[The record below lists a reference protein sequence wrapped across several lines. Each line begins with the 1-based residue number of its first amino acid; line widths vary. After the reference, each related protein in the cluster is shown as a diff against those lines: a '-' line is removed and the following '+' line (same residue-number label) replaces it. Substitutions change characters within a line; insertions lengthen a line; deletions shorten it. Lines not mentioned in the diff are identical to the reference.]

1 MGMRRNWSGNY
12 EYRARALLEPTT
24 LDQLAAIVTGGAPVR
39 ALASRHSFNGISD
52 TEGAQVSLAGLPG
65 ALDIDAAARI
75 VTVPA
80 QLRYGD
86 VATELD
92 RAGWALHN
100 LASLPHI
107 SVAGAVSTATHGSGT
122 ALGNLASAVVG
133 LELMTATGELVMV
146 RPGHPDFAGAV
157 VGLGS
162 IGIVTRLELRI
173 EPGYLVAQ
181 TVYTGLGWDAVQRD
195 FPELMDAGYS
205 VSLFTDWG
213 ESGIQQVW
221 VKRRVDRD
229 TVATPER
236 LRAVPATVVRHPIL
250 GAPAA
255 NATEQGGRPGPWHER
270 LPHFRL
276 EFTPSSG
283 EEIQSEYLVALRDA
297 AAAIDAIRSVA
308 PRFSN
313 LLMVGEI
320 RTVAA
325 DGLWMSTAYER
336 DSVAFHFTW
345 VRDQRAV
352 EAVLPTLEA
361 ALAPFAPRP
370 HWGKAFTTSAEELAS
385 IYPRMADFRDLLD
398 RWDANRT
405 FRNAFIDAT
414 IFGV

>member
-1 MGMRRNWSGNY
+1 MTVRTNWSGNH
-12 EYRARALLEPTT
+12 EYRASALLEPET
-24 LDQLAAIVTGGAPVR
+24 LDELATIVTAGGPVR
-39 ALASRHSFNGISD
+39 ALASRHTFNGIAD
-52 TEGAQVSLAGLPG
+52 TVGTQISLGRLPG
-65 ALDIDAAARI
+65 AIAIDSLART
-75 VTVPA
+75 VSVPA
-80 QLRYGD
+80 RLRYGD
-86 VATELD
+86 IATELD

-107 SVAGAVSTATHGSGT
+107 SVVGAVSTATHGSGT
-122 ALGNLASAVVG
+122 ALGNLATAVVG
-133 LELMTATGELVMV
+133 LELMTAAGDLVTV
-146 RPGHPDFAGAV
+146 RPENPDFAGAV

-162 IGIVTRLELRI
+162 VGIVTRVELAI
-173 EPGYLVAQ
+173 EPGYPVAQ
-181 TVYTGLGWDAVQRD
+181 TVYTGLDWHVVQRD
-195 FPELMDAGYS
+195 FVELMDAGYS

-213 ESGIQQVW
+213 GIGVQQVW

-229 TVATPER
+229 AGATPER
-236 LRAVPATVVRHPIL
+236 LGAVPATAAQHPIL
-250 GAPAA
+250 GVPAA

-283 EEIQSEYLVALRDA
+283 EEIQSEYLVPLRDA
-297 AAAIDAIRSVA
+297 AAAIEAIRAVA
-308 PRFSN
+308 PRFSS

-325 DGLWMSTAYER
+325 DGLWMSTAYGR

-361 ALAPFAPRP
+361 ALAPFAARP
-370 HWGKAFTTSAEELAS
+370 HWGKAFTTTPGELAS
-385 IYPRMADFRDLLD
+385 VYPRMADFRELLD
-398 RWDANRT
+398 RWDANRV

-414 IFGV
+414 VFGV